1 MFDGHCRSLIV
12 AGSNWYLV
20 RTLRTQPAVNGGN
33 RSPKTREITVAM
45 MPKSKG
51 DPYFISCRT
60 GAEEA
65 AKELGVNLIWD
76 GPAEVDPAKQN
87 EFVES
92 WITRHVDAIAV
103 SVGNA
108 ASISTVLRK
117 ARQQG
122 IRVVTWDADAE
133 QNARD
138 YFVNQATPEGIGF
151 TLTDRAVKAANGK
164 GELAIITGALTAA
177 NQNLWIQYIK
187 QRLAQKYPQ
196 MKLAVIRPSDD
207 DRDKA
212 FSETQT
218 ILKVYPARQQSL

>member
-1 MFDGHCRSLIV
+1 MRNSQLAILCSTVLAGALIV
-12 AGSNWYLV
+12 AASNWYLV
-20 RTLRTQPAVNGGN
+20 RGLRNAPPANSGAG
-33 RSPKTREITVAM
+33 SFKGREITVAM
-45 MPKSKG
+45 LPKSKG

-65 AKELGVNLIWD
+65 AKELNVNLIWD

-133 QNARD
+133 QDARD
-138 YFVNQATPEGIGF
+138 YFVDQATPQGIGY
-151 TLTDRAVKAANGK
+151 TLTDQAVKAVNGK

-177 NQNLWIQYIK
+177 NQNLWIENIRE
-187 QRLAQKYPQ
+187 RLARKYPQ
-196 MKLAVIRPSDD
+196 DASGSHSAK
-207 DRDKA
+207 
-212 FSETQT
+212 
-218 ILKVYPARQQSL
+218 